1 MATVKV
7 NRVADRVLQVR
18 ITEDLKA
25 RFDAVITAKG
35 YNKSAV
41 LRKMLEDWL
50 QKEESSIYT
59 EAERNIIAQVPD
71 MQKIIDKGKRK
82 IK

>member
-1 MATVKV
+1 MATEKV

-25 RFDAVITAKG
+25 RFDTVIAAKG

-41 LRKMLEDWL
+41 LRKMLEEWL
-50 QKEESSIYT
+50 EKEEN
-59 EAERNIIAQVPD
+59 ERGRAVP
-71 MQKIIDKGKRK
+71 IR
-82 IK
+82 

>member
-1 MATVKV
+1 MATEKV

>member
-1 MATVKV
+1 MATEKV

-25 RFDAVITAKG
+25 RFDTVIATKG

-41 LRKMLEDWL
+41 LRKMLEEWL
-50 QKEESSIYT
+50 EKEEK
-59 EAERNIIAQVPD
+59 ERGRAVP
-71 MQKIIDKGKRK
+71 IR
-82 IK
+82 

>member
-1 MATVKV
+1 MATEKV

-41 LRKMLEDWL
+41 LRKMLEEWL

-59 EAERNIIAQVPD
+59 EAERNVIAQVPD

>member
-1 MATVKV
+1 MATEKV

-25 RFDAVITAKG
+25 RFDAVIAAKG

-41 LRKMLEDWL
+41 LRKMLEEWL
-50 QKEESSIYT
+50 EKEEK
-59 EAERNIIAQVPD
+59 ERGRAVP
-71 MQKIIDKGKRK
+71 IR
-82 IK
+82 

>member
-1 MATVKV
+1 MATEKV

-41 LRKMLEDWL
+41 LRKMLEEWL
-50 QKEESSIYT
+50 EKEEK
-59 EAERNIIAQVPD
+59 ERGRAVP
-71 MQKIIDKGKRK
+71 

>member
-1 MATVKV
+1 MATEKV

-25 RFDAVITAKG
+25 RFDAVIAAKG

-41 LRKMLEDWL
+41 LRKMLEEWL
-50 QKEESSIYT
+50 EKEEN
-59 EAERNIIAQVPD
+59 ERGRAVP
-71 MQKIIDKGKRK
+71 IR
-82 IK
+82 

>member
-1 MATVKV
+1 MATEKV

-41 LRKMLEDWL
+41 LRKMLE
-50 QKEESSIYT
+50 KEEK
-59 EAERNIIAQVPD
+59 ERGRAVP
-71 MQKIIDKGKRK
+71 IR
-82 IK
+82 

>member
-82 IK
+82 NK

>member
-1 MATVKV
+1 MVTEKV

-25 RFDAVITAKG
+25 RLDAVITAKG